1 MLTETHLGAGLPVL
15 LAVRL
20 GEGGAVGIFVHTGL
34 GSGQRSTGSTGN
46 LQAEGPL
53 QVRDQVGAL
62 LDHKD
67 TAQGSQFMPLVV
79 SLWPR
84 GPMIDF
90 ESWSDHPA
98 LEQEGTARASPTPH
112 MPTPLFSLM
121 KPPSPQPVPQEFLIS
136 Q

>member
-1 MLTETHLGAGLPVL
+1 MLTGTHLGAGLPVL

-20 GEGGAVGIFVHTGL
+20 GEGGTVGIFVHTGL

-46 LQAEGPL
+46 LRAEGPL

-62 LDHKD
+62 LGHKD

-84 GPMIDF
+84 GPMKDF

-121 KPPSPQPVPQEFLIS
+121 KPPSPQSEPQEFLIS